1 MGYLALYR
9 KFRPQVF
16 SDVKGQDHIVRTL
29 ENQLKTDRIGHAYLF
44 TGTRGTGKTTV
55 AKIFAKAVNC
65 EHRDEEGNPCNEC
78 PSCTSITDGNSM
90 DVLELDAASNNGVD
104 NIREI
109 ISGME
114 YPPSQGKYKVY
125 IIDEVHML
133 SSGAFNALLKSLEE
147 PPSYVIFILAT
158 TEVNKIPQTILSR
171 CQRYEF
177 HRISIDTIAARLTE
191 LTEKEG
197 VQAEEKAI
205 RYIAKAA
212 DGSMRD
218 ALSLLDQCIA
228 FYLGQTLTYDN
239 VLSVLGAVDTAE
251 FSRLFRSVRGGNI
264 TDALSVIDNVLLEG
278 RELTQFVN
286 DFVWYLRNLLLV
298 KGGETNEEV
307 LGMSSDNMAVLK
319 EETDMVESPVILRYI
334 RVMSALSDRLRFATQ
349 KRVLTEVAIIKLCK
363 PEMEKDYDSLVDRVG
378 KIETEIA
385 TGLVPAAPAGA
396 NAMSQAA
403 GGTASAVPAPVKRHK
418 LPDAAPEDIQK
429 LIDNWNQAL
438 SLISGLFKAALKQ
451 GTPTLDDDGC
461 LLIVFD
467 AENSVAYNQLVEP
480 ENQKRVEGAFSQA
493 VGKEIPVKLKLM
505 ESGHKAAD
513 EYEDLIQKFGRSVGM
528 EVTVEDFGDE

>member
-1 MGYLALYR
+1 M
-9 KFRPQVF
+9 
-16 SDVKGQDHIVRTL
+16 KGQDHIVRTL

-78 PSCTSITDGNSM
+78 PSCTAITDGNSM

-177 HRISIDTIAARLTE
+177 HRISIDTIAVRLTE

-197 VQAEEKAI
+197 VEAEEKAI

-239 VLSVLGAVDTAE
+239 VLSVLGAVDTAQ
-251 FSRLFRSVRGGNI
+251 FSRLFRSVRAGNI
-264 TDALSVIDNVLLEG
+264 QDALAVIDDVLLEG

-307 LGMSSDNMAVLK
+307 LGMSSDNMAALK
-319 EETDMVESPVILRYI
+319 EEADMVESPVILRYI
-334 RVMSALSDRLRFATQ
+334 RLMSALSDRLRFATQ

-385 TGLVPAAPAGA
+385 TGTIPAAPAGA
-396 NAMSQAA
+396 YTGPQAA
-403 GGTASAVPAPVKRHK
+403 GGAPAAASPAPVKRHK

-429 LIDNWNQAL
+429 LLDNWNQAL
-438 SLISGLFKAALKQ
+438 SLLSGLFKAALKQ
-451 GTPTLDDDGC
+451 GTPTLDEDGG

-467 AENSVAYNQLVEP
+467 AGSAVAYNQLVEP
-480 ENQKRVEGAFSQA
+480 QNLERLKGAFSQA
-493 VGKEIPVKLKLM
+493 VGKEIPVKLKLLD
-505 ESGHKAAD
+505 SGHKAAD
-513 EYEDLIQKFGRSVGM
+513 EYEDLIQKFVHSVGM